1 MTPSGYDS
9 ISPMA
14 PEQDRLYATFE
25 RHDEY
30 VEIQNTLINHD
41 LFDDPDTELDK
52 KEVLL
57 VHKLAVIVRPLPEF
71 NR

>member
-1 MTPSGYDS
+1 
-9 ISPMA
+9 MA